1 MSVGSSRPRLG
12 SIRSREYRVSSAG
25 ACSARSE
32 MLGHSGSADVIGDMP
47 AEILRRETESAIG
60 GGNRILGVVAEKEHA
75 APEIPVDAPERRH
88 RRLLVPQPIK
98 PLLHR

>member
-1 MSVGSSRPRLG
+1 
-12 SIRSREYRVSSAG
+12 
-25 ACSARSE
+25 
-32 MLGHSGSADVIGDMP
+32 MLSHPGSADVIGDMP
-47 AEILRRETESAIG
+47 AEILRGETESAIG

-75 APEIPVDAPERRH
+75 ALEIPVDAPERRH